1 MKRTA
6 IASAIAVTVLSG
18 SLIAGSAS
26 AASAANGAKSG
37 GAEGVV
43 TIIGSAIDIVGAL
56 NGPAV
61 NTDLTVKNDT
71 GYPIEIV
78 GMSPPYKMQVTGP
91 ASGTVVPAGQAFQLG
106 MQVERESGG
115 RIDKDAGV
123 SVVYRPI
130 KGWTGSGF
138 SGPYNKDKPVYG
150 PQQGLTVKAIDYPDE
165 RSGLTAGYG
174 MLVKIDGREV
184 TAVGMAGRNVMPSLG
199 VVSIT

>member
-6 IASAIAVTVLSG
+6 IAIAVTVLSG
-18 SLIAGSAS
+18 ALVAGTAT
-26 AASAANGAKSG
+26 AASAADGSRSG

-43 TIIGSAIDIVGAL
+43 TIFKSAIDIVGAL

-61 NTDLTVKNDT
+61 NTDVTVKNDT

-115 RIDKDAGV
+115 RVDRDAGV

-130 KGWTGSGF
+130 TGWTGTGF
-138 SGPYNKDKPVYG
+138 SSPYSKNKPIYG
-150 PQQGLTVKAIDYPDE
+150 PQLGLTVKAIDYPE
-165 RSGLTAGYG
+165 VRPEITAGDG

-184 TAVGMAGRNVMPSLG
+184 AAVEMTGRNVMPSLG

>member
-78 GMSPPYKMQVTGP
+78 GMSPPYKMQVTAP
-91 ASGTVVPAGQAFQLG
+91 ASGTVIPSGQAFQLG
-106 MQVERESGG
+106 MSVERDSGG
-115 RIDKDAGV
+115 RVDRDAGV

-130 KGWTGSGF
+130 TGWTGTGF
-138 SGPYNKDKPVYG
+138 SSPYSKNKPIYG
-150 PQQGLTVKAIDYPDE
+150 PQLGLTVKAIDYPE
-165 RSGLTAGYG
+165 VRPEITAGDG

-184 TAVGMAGRNVMPSLG
+184 AAVEMTGRNVMPSLG

>member
-78 GMSPPYKMQVTGP
+78 GMSPRTRCR
-91 ASGTVVPAGQAFQLG
+91 SLGQP
-106 MQVERESGG
+106 VG
-115 RIDKDAGV
+115 R
-123 SVVYRPI
+123 SSP
-130 KGWTGSGF
+130 
-138 SGPYNKDKPVYG
+138 
-150 PQQGLTVKAIDYPDE
+150 
-165 RSGLTAGYG
+165 
-174 MLVKIDGREV
+174 LVKPSNSACRWNGNPEAGSTRTQVSPSFIDRSRVGPVRDSAAPTTRTSRS
-184 TAVGMAGRNVMPSLG
+184 TARSKDSLSRQSTTQTSG
-199 VVSIT
+199 QG